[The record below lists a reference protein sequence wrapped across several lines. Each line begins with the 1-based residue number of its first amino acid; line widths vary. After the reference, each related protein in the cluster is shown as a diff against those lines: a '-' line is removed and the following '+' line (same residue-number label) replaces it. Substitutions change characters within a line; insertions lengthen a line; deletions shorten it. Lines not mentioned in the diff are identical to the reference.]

1 MERRT
6 IDHDRPW
13 LGSWLQLHGRAC
25 SSYSDRSHPGT
36 GPFGKSLWVGEMS
49 NRQRRDLYGLN
60 SSATDF
66 ARAAGLADGDW
77 FRSDIPRKRM
87 KELMKRTDMPAI
99 RDTILWIGLAIG
111 FATAGVLLWGT
122 WWAVPCF
129 IAYGVLYGSASD
141 SRWHET
147 GHGTAF
153 KTRWMNEAVYQ
164 LASFCMMRNP
174 TPWRFQHT
182 LHHTDTLIVGI
193 DPEILAMRP
202 ARLARIIANLVG
214 LLDVPWAIYQM
225 LLHSSGRLTADEKT
239 WVPAEER
246 YKAYRTARIW
256 LAIYATAIGAAVVT
270 QSWLPV
276 VLIGGPR
283 MYGAFMH
290 ILYALTQHAGMGEN
304 VLDHRLNTRTVLMG
318 RVNSFLYWNMN
329 YHLEHHMFPT
339 VPYHRLPDLHEAIKK
354 DVPAPY
360 PSMWAALKEIIPAV
374 LHQLRDQTYFIKREL
389 PPTAAPYHGP
399 VDGLMPEA
407 ANPR

>member
-1 MERRT
+1 MTNKRR
-6 IDHDRPW
+6 R
-13 LGSWLQLHGRAC
+13 
-25 SSYSDRSHPGT
+25 
-36 GPFGKSLWVGEMS
+36 E
-49 NRQRRDLYGLN
+49 LYGLH
-60 SSATDF
+60 SPASDF
-66 ARAAGLADGDW
+66 AREQGLAGADW
-77 FRSDIPRKRM
+77 YLCDIPRKQM
-87 KELMKRTDMPAI
+87 KELMRRTDMPAI

-111 FATAGVLLWGT
+111 FATAGLLLWGT

-174 TPWRFQHT
+174 TPWRYQHA

-193 DPEILAMRP
+193 DPEVLAMRP
-202 ARLARIIANLVG
+202 ARLAGIVANLFG
-214 LLDVPWAIYQM
+214 LLDVPGGLYQM
-225 LLHSSGRLTADEKT
+225 LVHASGRLTEAEKD
-239 WVPAEER
+239 WVPVEER
-246 YKAYRTARIW
+246 PKAYRTARIW
-256 LAIYATAIGAAVVT
+256 VAIYATTIGVAIVT
-270 QSWLPV
+270 QSWIPI

-283 MYGAFMH
+283 AYGAFMH

-318 RVNSFLYWNMN
+318 PVNRFLYWNMN
-329 YHLEHHMFPT
+329 YHLEHHMFAA
-339 VPYHRLPDLHEAIKK
+339 VPYHKLPALHEAIKN

-360 PSMWAALKEIIPAV
+360 PSMWAALKDIIHT
-374 LHQLRDQTYFIKREL
+374 LWRQRNDQTYCLKSEL
-389 PPTAAPYHGP
+389 PPTAASYHGP